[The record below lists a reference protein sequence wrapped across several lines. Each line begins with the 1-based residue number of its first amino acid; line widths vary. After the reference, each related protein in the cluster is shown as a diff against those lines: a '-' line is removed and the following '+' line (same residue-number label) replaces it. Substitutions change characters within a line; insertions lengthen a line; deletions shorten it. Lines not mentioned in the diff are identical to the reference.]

1 MIATELYH
9 APCGDLLLGSYGDQL
24 CLCDWVDAPHHER
37 VLQRVLRE
45 LRDKSSQP
53 SVLDIALTNGGSP
66 TTHAAAQQLDAYF
79 AGTLRFF
86 DLPLLTIG
94 TPFQQAVWT
103 QLQHIAWGE
112 TQSYLWLAQ
121 QLQRP
126 KAVRAVGAAVGAN
139 ALSIFIP
146 CHRILGANQHLTGY
160 AGGLLAKYFLLSM
173 ESSTALPSFL
183 NTSPFNVEEV
193 S

>member
-24 CLCDWVDAPHHER
+24 CLCDWVDGPHHER
-37 VLQRVLRE
+37 ILQRVLRK
-45 LRDKSSQP
+45 LRDKSSKS

-66 TTHAAAQQLDAYF
+66 TTRAAAQQLDAYF
-79 AGTLRFF
+79 AGSLKTF
-86 DLPLLTIG
+86 DLPLLTVG

-103 QLQHIAWGE
+103 QLQRIVWGE
-112 TQSYLWLAQ
+112 TQSYTWLAQ

-146 CHRILGANQHLTGY
+146 CHRILGSNQHLTGY
-160 AGGLLAKYFLLSM
+160 AGGLLAKYFLLSL
-173 ESSTALPSFL
+173 ESCTALPFFT
-183 NTSPFNVEEV
+183 NIPPFNAEEV